1 MVEKLIQDHRGISN
15 ELRIEPNLLIPR
27 TIFLPA
33 TKLPGWF
40 LTTKVTTA
48 HHGINRGKTCESTE
62 APYLNHNTHK
72 ICMNSPHII
81 HN

>member
-15 ELRIEPNLLIPR
+15 ELRIEPNLLIPQ

-40 LTTKVTTA
+40 
-48 HHGINRGKTCESTE
+48 INNPSDNCTPQDKQRKD
-62 APYLNHNTHK
+62 L
-72 ICMNSPHII
+72 
-81 HN
+81 